1 MIGDTPEGNRQIL
14 DHHTQEPDPYLSLA
28 DPFDVVYRLQVLGL
42 ECWQF
47 EMDISSA
54 HPGGCRGQYML
65 TASFP
70 LLCKN
75 EQCVSAPLV

>member
-1 MIGDTPEGNRQIL
+1 MGTDRSWIITPRSLIL
-14 DHHTQEPDPYLSLA
+14 ILSLA
-28 DPFDVVYRLQVLGL
+28 DPFYVVYRLQVLGL

-54 HPGGCRGQYML
+54 HPGGCRGEYML

-75 EQCVSAPLV
+75 EQCVSTPLV